1 MTPVFTK
8 KMISFFRGLERNNRR
23 EWFTPRKAI
32 FESEVRVP
40 MIAAATAVNDDIKR
54 FALDNAVPD
63 PAKCLYRIY
72 RDTRFS
78 KDKTP
83 YKIHIGA
90 TFPRKGLPK
99 HGGAGFYF
107 GVSHKWVHLAGGVYG
122 PGPEELLALRQ
133 AIVANPKRFLK
144 LVQNPAITK
153 LMGKLSGDRLARV
166 PKGFEEHA
174 KTEIADYLR
183 MKQLYWYIELPPS
196 LALSP
201 KLIKELIRRFELMT
215 PAMQWMNA
223 AILARRNDVQEEIPR
238 RPEPMW

>member
-1 MTPVFTK
+1 
-8 KMISFFRGLERNNRR
+8 MISFFRGLERNNRR
-23 EWFTPRKAI
+23 EWFTSRKSL
-32 FESEVRVP
+32 FESEVRAP
-40 MIAAATAVNDDIKR
+40 MIAAATAINDAIKH

-63 PAKCLYRIY
+63 PAKALYRIY

-83 YKIHIGA
+83 YKTHIGA

-122 PGPEELLALRQ
+122 PGPEELRALRQ
-133 AIVANPKRFLK
+133 AIVAQPKRFLK

-153 LMGKLSGDRLARV
+153 VMGKLAGDRLARV
-166 PKGFEEHA
+166 PKGFEDYA
-174 KTEIADYLR
+174 KSDIADYLQ

-201 KLIKELIRRFELMT
+201 TLIKELIRRFEMMT

-223 AILARRNDVQEEIPR
+223 AILAARKNDDQEILK
-238 RPEPMW
+238 RPDPMW